1 MIILILVVLISIS
14 AFCLYIGNKYTNG
27 WQFWI
32 FGIVFVISLI
42 FTFVISIIILFATF
56 DCISYRVVDD
66 KIAMYQEENKAIEE
80 DIKNIVQ
87 NYQAHE
93 SDIYRDILDNPMA
106 LAIAFPELKSND
118 LASKQIDLYVKN
130 NDKIK
135 SLKLKKI
142 ERENYKFWLFFG

>member
-14 AFCLYIGNKYTNG
+14 VFCYHISAEYTDG

-32 FGIVFVISLI
+32 SAIGFIVSLVFVFSLSLI
-42 FTFVISIIILFATF
+42 TVSATF
-56 DCISYRVVDD
+56 DYISYRVVDD

-93 SDIYRDILDNPMA
+93 SDTYRDILDNPMA

>member
-14 AFCLYIGNKYTNG
+14 VFCHHISVEYTDG
-27 WQFWI
+27 WQLWI
-32 FGIVFVISLI
+32 SAIGFIVSLVFVFSLSLITVFVI
-42 FTFVISIIILFATF
+42 F
-56 DCISYRVVDD
+56 DYISYRTVDE
-66 KIAMYQEENKAIEE
+66 KIAMYQEENKTIEQ
-80 DIKNIVQ
+80 DIKYIVEQ
-87 NYQAHE
+87 SRSHE
-93 SDIYRDILDNPMA
+93 SDTYRDILDNPMA